1 MRQKRIHS
9 APNDHSDHDDNIE
22 ANRKGV
28 AQAQFHD
35 DFPSIEVEEQLKRH
49 QEKNDHTSSHV
60 MRRTDIVVNDEL
72 DDDAV
77 YDLNPASAHRSTVDE
92 SFLESSSSKRSGRST
107 AALFLA
113 SDLSLVTGLE
123 RTAFFAALNNV
134 SLLVL
139 TGVGLMM
146 VGNGDK
152 TATGSGISMLVS
164 ALLCTVV
171 ATMLH
176 IHRVW
181 QIRNHSYVSYNETCI
196 WITFVGVI
204 TFASLIFEIYFAILH
219 PYLFREKV
227 VTISTEDVI

>member
-1 MRQKRIHS
+1 MQQERIHS
-9 APNDHSDHDDNIE
+9 APNDRHSDHDGNMIE
-22 ANRKGV
+22 ANS
-28 AQAQFHD
+28 HD
-35 DFPSIEVEEQLKRH
+35 DFPSILEVEEQLLKQH

-60 MRRTDIVVNDEL
+60 MRRTDIVNDEL
-72 DDDAV
+72 HDDAV
-77 YDLNPASAHRSTVDE
+77 HDLNPASAHRSTAVDE
-92 SFLESSSSKRSGRST
+92 SFLESSPSKRTSGRTTT

-123 RTAFFAALNNV
+123 RTFFAALNNV

-204 TFASLIFEIYFAILH
+204 TFASLIFEIYFAVLH

-227 VTISTEDVI
+227 VTISTEDEI